1 MINIQREK
9 KFLVFVD
16 TKHILQ
22 YGVGQAESNLCA
34 ESSSVDYR
42 FSGLIDH
49 QIMTKGHT
57 RMCRAVKQEAQLS
70 PSDRAMRLS
79 VVILP
84 ITTQQC
90 RNYLYNKS

>member
-34 ESSSVDYR
+34 ESSSVD
-42 FSGLIDH
+42 
-49 QIMTKGHT
+49 
-57 RMCRAVKQEAQLS
+57 LS
-70 PSDRAMRLS
+70 
-79 VVILP
+79 I
-84 ITTQQC
+84 
-90 RNYLYNKS
+90 